1 MTLETYLK
9 TATKGLY
16 GTKKLEVKTEIEGN
30 IKELALEYQ
39 IAGMS
44 ESEAIS
50 QAILDFGEARDL
62 NAGMVKVH
70 TMPKMIKAVF
80 LAGLL
85 SSVALVGVSSSLA
98 EILTSSVGI
107 YKNCTTEEPRFDGS
121 CVQPQSWMKLAD
133 FSTDIGKAGGTFKLH
148 SANSRVLSFS
158 VTFPGD
164 HTIDIAYI
172 QLPEKLDPDLAQKH
186 DGWFKKDN
194 QIWVNL
200 SYTLEQIA
208 RYSFLDVT
216 FEGWEN
222 PKLHVGKTILSLTT
236 GSDGTAAYYTYF
248 YSAIT
253 DIFGPSSIETFIIDP
268 PISGVEANRQDR
280 SIRKFKHQ
288 IKVNDKPGTI
298 YAVFTQVQSKAN
310 TEEDFQPVST
320 GLISI
325 APVAADGTMTVWLNE
340 PTFDFVSTLAKTE
353 WKLKTPDFSPAVL
366 LKLNG
371 RLDSKAPKLEVVVPA
386 ITKSSAKF

>member
-16 GTKKLEVKTEIEGN
+16 GRKKLEVKTEIEGN

-39 IAGMS
+39 IAGLS
-44 ESEAIS
+44 QTQAIS

-70 TMPKMIKAVF
+70 TMPKMIKAVL

-107 YKNCTTEEPRFDGS
+107 YKNCTTDEPHLDGS

-133 FSTDIGKAGGTFKLH
+133 FTADIGKAGGTFKLH
-148 SANSRVLSFS
+148 TTNSRILSFS
-158 VTFPGD
+158 VTFAGD
-164 HTIDIAYI
+164 HAIDIAYI
-172 QLPEKLDPDLAQKH
+172 RLPEKFDPEIAQKH
-186 DGWFKKDN
+186 DNWFNKDN
-194 QIWVNL
+194 EIWVNL

-208 RYSFLDVT
+208 RYSFLDIT

-222 PKLHVGKTILSLTT
+222 PKLHVGKTILNLKT
-236 GSDGTAAYYTYF
+236 GNDGTLAYYTYF

-253 DIFGPSSIETFIIDP
+253 DIFYPSSVVTFIIDP
-268 PISGVEANRQDR
+268 PISGVEANRQNR

-298 YAVFTQVQSKAN
+298 YAVFTQVQSKTN
-310 TEEDFQPVST
+310 GELDRQPVST

-325 APVAADGTMTVWLNE
+325 APVAADETITVWLNE
-340 PTFDFVSTLAKTE
+340 PTLDFVSTLAETE
-353 WKLKTPDFSPAVL
+353 WKLKTPNFSPTAL

-386 ITKSSAKF
+386 VTKSVAKF

>member
-9 TATKGLY
+9 TAIKGLY
-16 GTKKLEVKTEIEGN
+16 GRKKLEVRTEIEGN

-39 IAGMS
+39 ISGLNQTQAL
-44 ESEAIS
+44 EK
-50 QAILDFGEARDL
+50 AILEFGEARAL
-62 NAGMVKVH
+62 SAAMVKVH
-70 TMPKMIKAVF
+70 TMPKMIKAIF
-80 LAGLL
+80 LAGLI
-85 SSVALVGVSSSLA
+85 SSAALVGVSSSLA

-107 YKNCTTEEPRFDGS
+107 YKNCTTDEPHFDSS

-133 FSTDIGKAGGTFKLH
+133 FSADIGKAGGTFKLH
-148 SANSRVLSFS
+148 TANSRILSFS

-164 HTIDIAYI
+164 HAIDIAYNR
-172 QLPEKLDPDLAQKH
+172 LPEKLDPEVAQKH

-194 QIWVNL
+194 EIWVNL

-208 RYSFLDVT
+208 RYSFLDVI

-222 PKLHVGKTILSLTT
+222 PKLHVGKTVLNLTT
-236 GSDGTAAYYTYF
+236 GNDGTVAYYTYF

-253 DIFGPSSIETFIIDP
+253 DIFYPSSIDTFVIDP

-288 IKVNDKPGTI
+288 LKVNDKPGTI

-310 TEEDFQPVST
+310 SELNRQPVST

-325 APVAADGTMTVWLNE
+325 APVAADGTITVWLNE
-340 PTFDFVSTLAKTE
+340 PTFEFVSSLAKTE
-353 WKLKTPDFSPAVL
+353 WKLKTPNFSPAAL

-371 RLDSKAPKLEVVVPA
+371 RLDSKAPKTEIVIPA
-386 ITKSSAKF
+386 NPKSIAK